1 MPVFRTVQD
10 AQSGDIKLEA
20 IHQPLYDK
28 KTISAAGETQFFQ
41 GTTTGGFLGTN
52 LATQGQLSWPKR
64 FSIKAMRLVASLGSA
79 AADQASILNN
89 TVFSVSVGEKNYFRA
104 PAFLI
109 TPGLGLEVSCV
120 PAAVSSPNTA
130 PNAAVCYAN
139 NGRPDHHNIY
149 SLIHS
154 VYIPPVQNFSV
165 SLDVKTY
172 SLPSGASNIDYWI
185 FLEGELLREIQ

>member
-10 AQSGDIKLEA
+10 AQKGDIKLEA

-28 KTISAAGETQFFQ
+28 ATISAAGEVQFFQ
-41 GTTTGGFLGTN
+41 GPKPGGFLSTN
-52 LATQGQLSWPKR
+52 LQTQGQLSWPKR
-64 FSIKAMRLVASLGSA
+64 FSIKAFRLVAAFGSSPD
-79 AADQASILNN
+79 DQASILNN
-89 TVFSVSVGEKNYFRA
+89 TVFSVVVGEKNYFRS

-109 TPGLGLEVSCV
+109 TPGVGMEVSCV
-120 PAAVSSPNTA
+120 PAAVGSTETTPA
-130 PNAAVCYAN
+130 NASCYGN

-154 VYIPPVQNFSV
+154 IYIPPVQNFVV
-165 SLDVKTY
+165 SLDVKSFT
-172 SLPSGASNIDYWI
+172 LPSGASDIDYWV

>member
-10 AQSGDIKLEA
+10 AQQGDIKLEA
-20 IHQPLYDK
+20 VHQPLYDK

-41 GTTTGGFLGTN
+41 GTSSGGYLATN
-52 LATQGQLSWPKR
+52 LQTQGQLTWPKR
-64 FSIKAMRLVASLGSA
+64 FSIKAFRLVAALGTVATDLASL
-79 AADQASILNN
+79 LNN
-89 TVFSVSVGEKNYFRA
+89 SVFSVNVGEKNYFRA

-109 TPGLGLEVSCV
+109 TPGVGLEVSCI
-120 PAAVSSPNTA
+120 PAGGGNTA
-130 PNAAVCYAN
+130 TSAATCYAN

-154 VYIPPVQNFSV
+154 IYLPPVQNFIV
-165 SLDVKTY
+165 SLDVKTF
-172 SLPSGASNIDYWI
+172 SLPSGASSVAFHV

>member
-28 KTISAAGETQFFQ
+28 KTISAAGETQYFQ

-64 FSIKAMRLVASLGSA
+64 FSIKAFRLVASLGTA
-79 AADQASILNN
+79 AADLASLLNN
-89 TVFSVSVGEKNYFRA
+89 TVFSVNVGEKNYFRS

-120 PAAVSSPNTA
+120 PAAVASANTVPA
-130 PNAAVCYAN
+130 AAVCYAN

-149 SLIHS
+149 SLIHP
-154 VYIPPVQNFSV
+154 VYLPPVQNFAV
-165 SLDVKTY
+165 SLDVKTF
-172 SLPSGASNIDYWI
+172 SLPSGASSVDFWV